1 LAKAAVKLR
10 PHLQVLYTTGRAK
23 TDGMKARFVPGSAM
37 IAKPYT
43 VEELRN
49 RLSTIFQIDRLLQ
62 PDSLAARGKV
72 E

>member
-1 LAKAAVKLR
+1 
-10 PHLQVLYTTGRAK
+10 
-23 TDGMKARFVPGSAM
+23 M